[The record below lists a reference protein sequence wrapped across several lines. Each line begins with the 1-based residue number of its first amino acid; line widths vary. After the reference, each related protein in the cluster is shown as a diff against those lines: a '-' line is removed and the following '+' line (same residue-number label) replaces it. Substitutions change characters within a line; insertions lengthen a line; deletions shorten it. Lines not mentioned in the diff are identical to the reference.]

1 MTIKRVRL
9 QENIHEKLMYLK
21 KKSNAKSINDV
32 IASLIL
38 IAEEQYLQ
46 GHISTANKDILL
58 RYDDG
63 RLVEIKMVKK

>member
-9 QENIHEKLMYLK
+9 QENIHEKLLYLK
-21 KKSNAKSINDV
+21 RKSNAKSINDV

-46 GHISTANKDILL
+46 GHISADNKDILL